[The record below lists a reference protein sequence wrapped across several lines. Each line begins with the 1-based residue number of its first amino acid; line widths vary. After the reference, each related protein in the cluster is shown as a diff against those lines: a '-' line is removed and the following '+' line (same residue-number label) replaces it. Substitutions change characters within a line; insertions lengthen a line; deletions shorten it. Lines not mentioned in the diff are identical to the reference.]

1 MKRIASNAMV
11 IAIAVVLPFSAAN
24 AQRGQR
30 GFREGMGRAGV
41 ENVLRM
47 RERLELTDEQLTQLE
62 ELRVTALERRKTRMA
77 EMMDLQSRRRSGDLE
92 REEWRDVMAERRE
105 TNRTQGVQQREQIT
119 AILTD
124 EQRDGITSLRSRRV
138 GSRRGARAGRF
149 WNDRG
154 AARGFRG
161 RERSRRFA
169 GPRRVDRFRGRVRA
183 GEGRW
188 FRRGP
193 IR

>member
-1 MKRIASNAMV
+1 MKRIASSAVV
-11 IAIAVVLPFSAAN
+11 IAIAVVLPLSAAN
-24 AQRGQR
+24 AQRRQG
-30 GFREGMGRAGV
+30 GAREGMRAAGV

-62 ELRVTALERRKTRMA
+62 ELRVAALERRKTRMV
-77 EMMDLQSRRRSGDLE
+77 EMMDLQSRRRAGDLE

-105 TNRTQGVQQREQIT
+105 TNRTQGARQREQIT

-124 EQRDGITSLRSRRV
+124 EQRDRITSLRQQRA
-138 GSRRGARAGRF
+138 GTRRGARAGRF
-149 WNDRG
+149 RNGRG

-161 RERSRRFA
+161 REPSRRFA
-169 GPRRVDRFRGRVRA
+169 GPRRADRLRERVRA
-183 GEGRW
+183 GGGRW